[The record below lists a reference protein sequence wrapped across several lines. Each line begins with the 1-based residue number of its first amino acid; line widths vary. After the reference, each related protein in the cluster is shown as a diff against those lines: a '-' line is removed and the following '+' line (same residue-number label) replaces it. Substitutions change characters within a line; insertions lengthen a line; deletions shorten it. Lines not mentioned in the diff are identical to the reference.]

1 MSTVLLN
8 EYMDTNIYGY
18 GYMAYYDKNPIYRV
32 VENKSKVVIFARVSI
47 FKFIGLPVYKSQVT
61 QVTKH

>member
-1 MSTVLLN
+1 MMFWVLGLSV
-8 EYMDTNIYGY
+8 GL
-18 GYMAYYDKNPIYRV
+18 YDKNPIYRV